1 MDHRVLGA
9 LKDACGFP
17 TMGGGV
23 SVFPKPHVVQES
35 TVNSLHCPSSIL
47 RKVLLL
53 LPFYKRKVS
62 QTAFK

>member
-17 TMGGGV
+17 TM